1 LVAEEKPDGA
11 VATGSSG
18 FFAAPPA
25 LPLQDCFIKLISM
38 QFAAIYCSRDDSF
51 QLWYIQKMKYG
62 EEWFDDSDFWKNFA
76 PIIFDDKHWSEV
88 PEVADSVTRLAGLRL
103 YPKGTLEHGSASQ
116 TDGPR
121 ALDIC
126 CGMGRIT
133 AELARRGFAMTGVD
147 ITESLLETAREDAL
161 YEGLEIEYVQAD
173 ARSFAR
179 PNFFDTAV
187 NLYISFGYFENPEDD
202 LLLARN
208 VRESLKPGGTFIVET
223 LGKEIAVR
231 DFTPGEWFE
240 RAGYT
245 VLTEYE
251 AVDSWAALKNR
262 WILIRNSAASA
273 DASRS
278 GEAPSRIE
286 KVFTQRLYAATEL
299 RALLFEAG
307 FAGVELYGGWDER
320 PYDQHAEILIA
331 VGRKNET
338 G

>member
-1 LVAEEKPDGA
+1 
-11 VATGSSG
+11 
-18 FFAAPPA
+18 
-25 LPLQDCFIKLISM
+25 
-38 QFAAIYCSRDDSF
+38 
-51 QLWYIQKMKYG
+51 MKYS
-62 EEWFDDSDFWKNFA
+62 EEWFNDTDFWKNFA

-103 YPKGTLEHGSASQ
+103 YSSASQ
-116 TDGPR
+116 ASGPR
-121 ALDIC
+121 ALDLC

-161 YEGLEIEYVQAD
+161 YEGLNIEYVQAD
-173 ARSFAR
+173 ARSFVR
-179 PNFFDTAV
+179 PGFFDTAV

-202 LLLARN
+202 LLMTRN
-208 VRESLKPGGTFIVET
+208 VHESLKPGGSFIVET

-231 DFTPGEWFE
+231 NFTPGEWFE

-251 AVDSWAALKNR
+251 AVDSWSALKNR
-262 WILIRNSAASA
+262 WILIPKAERPN
-273 DASRS
+273 
-278 GEAPSRIE
+278 GTRIE
-286 KVFTQRLYAATEL
+286 KTFTQRLYAATEL

-320 PYDQHAEILIA
+320 SYDQDAEILIA
-331 VGRKNET
+331 VGRKK